1 MLKKILLI
9 FILII
14 LFFNKKILSKIIFVS
29 FEKWLDKYIVVE
41 NIEISY
47 QKGFI
52 KFKDVNVF
60 ENKETKNLLLFNADE
75 IFIEFD
81 LSSLFSTLI
90 VIKNLN
96 FSNAKLYINF
106 ETSKNKELINDNLS
120 ILDNINNKNPKIY
133 PKKIVDINFLVKKF
147 KIMNAKVRIIEN
159 NKKEIEIML
168 SNMNFASFG
177 NEKNFQHYKDV
188 IKIILT
194 DIYMRIPDQNLRNL
208 IKNTYQIK

>member
-41 NIEISY
+41 NIDISY

-147 KIMNAKVRIIEN
+147 KIMNAKVGIIEN

-194 DIYMRIPDQNLRNL
+194 DIYMRIPDQDLRNL
-208 IKNTYQIK
+208 IKNTYKIK